1 MPNVFTGILFSLLSI
16 FQLAWHVSPLR
27 EPALFPLS
35 QSQTQAPV
43 VHAVLYWMRGCPN
56 CTEVLEGFLPAIQAQ
71 FGSQLDI
78 RLVEV
83 VTTEDINRLF
93 QVGLAYGLPK
103 EKTGVPL
110 LLLGDKALVGSQEI
124 SSGLENL
131 VKIYLQSGGA
141 DFPDLENL
149 PPAAEASSS
158 ETAPKASSSNGLTL
172 AALIMVGML
181 SALVVTGWVV
191 ARAFQGQPLTSKAS
205 WFNLAIPILAVI
217 GLGVAIYLMV
227 IEITS
232 IPAICGPIGDCNTV
246 QQSPYSRV
254 FGVLPVGVLGALG
267 YLGVLA
273 AWLWG
278 RFSSGKLAAF
288 MPLAIFG
295 MGIFGTLFSVYLT
308 YLELFVIKAV
318 CIWCLSSAVIITLL
332 MLVSLPA
339 ASQWLAA
346 SEEDDQ

>member
-1 MPNVFTGILFSLLSI
+1 MPNVLTGVLFSLLSL
-16 FQLAWHVSPLR
+16 FQLAWNVSPLR
-27 EPALFPLS
+27 KPALLPLS

-83 VTTEDINRLF
+83 VTTDDVDRLF

-131 VKIYLQSGGA
+131 VKKHLQSGGV

-149 PPAAEASSS
+149 PPAPEASLSESS
-158 ETAPKASSSNGLTL
+158 SKASSSNGLTL
-172 AALIMVGML
+172 AAGMMVGML
-181 SALVVTGWVV
+181 ASLVVAGWVV
-191 ARAFQGQPLTSKAS
+191 AKAFQGQPLTSKAS
-205 WFNLAIPILAVI
+205 WFNLAIPVLAVI
-217 GLGVAIYLMV
+217 GLGVAIYLTV

-254 FGVLPVGVLGALG
+254 FGVIPVGVLGALG
-267 YLGVLA
+267 YLGILA

-278 RFSSGKLAAF
+278 KFTSGKLAAF